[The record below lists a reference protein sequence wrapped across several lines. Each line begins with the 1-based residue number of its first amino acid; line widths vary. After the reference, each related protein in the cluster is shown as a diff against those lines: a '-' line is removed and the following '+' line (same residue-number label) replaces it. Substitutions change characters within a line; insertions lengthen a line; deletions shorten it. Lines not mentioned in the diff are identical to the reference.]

1 MSASPPRRRP
11 PFLST
16 QFKLV
21 LVCYNLLVLA
31 TVVCF
36 GLGIGLP
43 VWGSP
48 VLALLLTAYVVVQS
62 GRPFRVLYLLREHIE
77 HARRGELH
85 HRTTR
90 VRNLGEVGQVAWEL
104 NEFMDLVES
113 YFKEISNCFS
123 RIRSGDYGRR
133 PLSAGLPGVFADS
146 LDDIDHAIDAMAQNS
161 AYLKQN
167 QLAAQLHTL
176 NTANLREDLGA
187 SQTDLRTIS
196 DEMQQIASIAGENA
210 EQARASESAAG
221 QIGQQLDTIAASVEA
236 VNAAGSALEK
246 EWTLI
251 ESALQAISGLAEQTN
266 LLALN
271 AAIEAAR
278 AGEAGRGFAVV
289 ADEVKTLS
297 NRSKAS
303 AVQVQATL
311 SQLSSRVEDMLAR
324 SQAAN
329 TVAGE
334 VRESVDGFRAVFVRL
349 AQTSSAVIAHVEH
362 VKDQSACSLIKT
374 DNVLYKQLGYHAL
387 GGGSANGDHAA
398 RTELRQ
404 RVEDWAQQQG
414 QQRFGD
420 LGAWKGVSAQLAQTY
435 QRLEAAIALVE
446 AGETGADALLAAAGE
461 AERASRASFGLLDK
475 LVSERHAGILGG
487 AEPAVIG
494 RQAARVSG

>member
-1 MSASPPRRRP
+1 MSASQPRRRP

-48 VLALLLTAYVVVQS
+48 VLALLLTAYVVVHS

-123 RIRSGDYGRR
+123 RIRGGDYGRR

-187 SQTDLRTIS
+187 SQSDLRTIS

-387 GGGSANGDHAA
+387 GGSANGDHAA

-446 AGETGADALLAAAGE
+446 AGETGADALLAAASE

-487 AEPAVIG
+487 GEPVAAG
-494 RQAARVSG
+494 RHTARVSG